1 MYLTPARFTEQINER
16 QDIVNFYG
24 INRLPKKKQGELAG
38 MKNLSSRFP
47 GCLYPRPPRSV
58 YKTLTNGKALFACAN
73 GKLAWVDGTN
83 FVYDGVVKGTV
94 TATAKSIVDFYG
106 NVIIFPDKKIYNYNE
121 GEDTFESFGSGT
133 YPAAGSVPDMD
144 RICVFENRVW
154 GIKGSECYVSKY
166 NNHLV
171 WTQFSVPRSTED
183 SIQVKLP
190 PERGNYKG
198 LIPLENHMLFATN
211 NSTYE
216 GYGNAR
222 NFQPRL
228 VSNSRG
234 TVDGKSMVEVDGM
247 VFMLSSDG
255 VNVYTGS
262 IPRPISYQ
270 LDEKYVSG
278 VAGTDGRRYYLS
290 LYNGTKY
297 TLYVCDT
304 ALLGSEYSPWY
315 IEDDLQVIDFA
326 NSNGVL
332 YALTADNKII
342 RFNDNSSN
350 EVVEWYAETEKMDY
364 DYMGHTISL
373 KLKIEAELEQNAV
386 IKIYI
391 RSDNKGY
398 ELKDTY
404 VSDGLRHFSTII
416 EPERT
421 NYFQIKI
428 EGKGNAKIMSITRE
442 FIVGMDGE

>member
-1 MYLTPARFTEQINER
+1 MRLTPARFDEKIEER
-16 QDIVNFYG
+16 VDVTNFYG
-24 INRLPKKKQGELAG
+24 INRLPKKRQGELAS
-38 MKNLSSRFP
+38 MRNISSRFP

-73 GKLAWVDGTN
+73 GKLCWVDGTN
-83 FVYDGVVKGTV
+83 FVYDGIVKGTV
-94 TATAKSIVDFYG
+94 TATPKSIVDFYG
-106 NVIIFPDKKIYNYNE
+106 NVIIMPDKKIYNYNNN
-121 GEDTFESFGSGT
+121 TFESFGSGT
-133 YPAAGSVPDMD
+133 YPDDPTAVPDMD
-144 RICVFENRVW
+144 MICVFENRVW
-154 GIKGSECYVSKY
+154 GIKGNKCYVSKY
-166 NNHLV
+166 NDHTV
-171 WTQFSVPRSTED
+171 WAQFSVPRQNDD
-183 SIQVKLP
+183 SIYIELP

-216 GYGNAR
+216 FYGNAR

-234 TVDGKSMVEVDGM
+234 TVDGKSLVEVDGM
-247 VFMLSSDG
+247 IFMLSNDG

-290 LYNGTKY
+290 LYNGEKY

-304 ALLGSEYSPWY
+304 ALLGSVYSPWY
-315 IEDDLQVIDFA
+315 VEDDLQVIDFA

-342 RFNDNSSN
+342 RFNDNSDG

-373 KLKIEAELEQNAV
+373 KLKIEAELEKDAV
-386 IKIYI
+386 IKVYI
-391 RSDNKGY
+391 NPDNRGY
-398 ELKDTY
+398 QLKDVY
-404 VSDGLRHFSTII
+404 ISDGLKHYSTII
-416 EPERT
+416 EPERA

-428 EGKGNAKIMSITRE
+428 EGKGNAKIMSIARE
-442 FIVGMDGE
+442 FIVGMDRE